1 MDEKLI
7 WHNEKRKVND
17 LIPFKK
23 NPRKISK
30 KQIEDLKKSL
40 EKFNLVEI
48 PAIDTNNKIIAG
60 HQRLKILQIL
70 GRGEEEI
77 DVRMPN
83 RKLTDEEFEE
93 YNIRSNKNT
102 GEWDYNLLADLDED
116 LLKLVG
122 FEEQELEKHFLDDFD
137 DDAFNFDY
145 KFGTINAWV
154 RIGDFTAEIEE
165 KDYEKLKTKINE
177 AGGLKQFLT
186 NLIKENGKLN

>member
-1 MDEKLI
+1 MEKLV
-7 WHNEKRKVND
+7 WHNEKRKVNE
-17 LIPFKK
+17 LIPFEK
-23 NPRKISK
+23 NPRKITP
-30 KQIEDLKKSL
+30 KQQEDLKKSL

-48 PAIDTNNKIIAG
+48 PAIDTDNKIIAG

-77 DVRMPN
+77 DVRLPN

-137 DDAFNFDY
+137 DDEFNFNY

-154 RIGDFTAEIEE
+154 RVGDFTTEIEE
-165 KDYEKLKTKINE
+165 KDYEKLKVKINE
-177 AGGLKQFLT
+177 AGGIKQFLT
-186 NLIKENGKLN
+186 NLIEKDEKLN

>member
-1 MDEKLI
+1 MEKLI
-7 WHNEKRKVND
+7 WHNEKRKVSD

-23 NPRKISK
+23 NPRKITK
-30 KQIEDLKKSL
+30 KEQADLRKSL

-48 PAIDTNNKIIAG
+48 PAIDTDNKIIAG
-60 HQRLKILQIL
+60 HQRLKIMIVL

-102 GEWDYNLLADLDED
+102 GEWDYNLLADFGSDF
-116 LLKLVG
+116 LKEIG

-137 DDAFNFDY
+137 DDNVNFDY

-154 RIGDFTAEIEE
+154 RIGDFTTEIEDA
-165 KDYEKLKTKINE
+165 KYQKLKKMIEKEKGLAGFLNKITEDNV
-177 AGGLKQFLT
+177 
-186 NLIKENGKLN
+186 

>member
-1 MDEKLI
+1 MEKLV
-7 WHNEKRKVND
+7 WHNEKRKVNE
-17 LIPFKK
+17 LIPFEK
-23 NPRKISK
+23 NPRKITP
-30 KQIEDLKKSL
+30 KQQEDLKKSL

-48 PAIDTNNKIIAG
+48 PAIDTDNKIIAG

-77 DVRMPN
+77 DVRLPN

-137 DDAFNFDY
+137 DDEFNFNY

-154 RIGDFTAEIEE
+154 RVGDFTTEIEE
-165 KDYEKLKTKINE
+165 KDYEKLKVKINE
-177 AGGLKQFLT
+177 VGGIKQFLT
-186 NLIKENGKLN
+186 NLIEKDEKLN